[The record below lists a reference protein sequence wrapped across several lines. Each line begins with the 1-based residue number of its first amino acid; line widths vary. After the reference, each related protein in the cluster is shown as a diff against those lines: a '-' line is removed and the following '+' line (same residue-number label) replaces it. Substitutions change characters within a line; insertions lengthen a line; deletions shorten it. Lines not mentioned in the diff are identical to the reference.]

1 MEITVDRKKLVD
13 CLSLG
18 GSLAGKSKVMEIL
31 NYAKVVFKSNGQML
45 VSSSDNQSFITSRI
59 TGISVA
65 EDKEFCVEPNL
76 MLKALKTLSNEQV
89 TLNITEHKIVC
100 KREKGKM
107 EFPITPSEDF
117 IVFNTL
123 DDSRTYEIDSEKLF
137 EWSNNA
143 RMFAATENV
152 RPIMCGM
159 LLYADGNEIGCCAT
173 DAQKLYH
180 DHYNTDNSVNEK
192 LWVVIPT
199 TALPLIC
206 QIINGTDKTKVVV
219 DAKNL
224 TIKTSDS
231 KISVKLIEGNYPN
244 FKAILPKD
252 KALSVNVSVKELI
265 DSISRVTLFAGD
277 MPTLKMQVSGMNM
290 NVSCQDLMMSKQADD
305 DIIVDHSGS
314 DITIGCN
321 SEYILNSLRNVLS
334 DSVRLEMQDATRPIV
349 VKDADRPN
357 KITICMPLMIQ

>member
-18 GSLAGKSKVMEIL
+18 GSLAGKSKAIEVL
-31 NYAKVVFKSNGQML
+31 NYAKVVFKSNGQIL
-45 VSSSDNQSFITSRI
+45 ISSTDNQSFITSRI
-59 TGISVA
+59 TGVNVA
-65 EDKEFCVEPNL
+65 EDKEFCIEPNL
-76 MLKALKTLSNEQV
+76 MLKALKTLSSSEI
-89 TLNITEHKIVC
+89 TLNITSTKVIC

-107 EFPITPSEDF
+107 EFPIVSSEDY

-123 DDSRTYEIDSEKLF
+123 DDSRTYEIESEKLF

-143 RMFAATENV
+143 RMFAATESI

-159 LLYADGNEIGCCAT
+159 LLYVDGNEVGCCAT

-180 DHYNTDNSVNEK
+180 DHYIADNDFDSR
-192 LWVVIPT
+192 LGVVIPS

-206 QIINGTDKTKVVV
+206 QVVNGTDKTKVIV

-244 FKAILPKD
+244 FKTILPKD
-252 KALSVNVSVKELI
+252 KKLSVNVSVKELI